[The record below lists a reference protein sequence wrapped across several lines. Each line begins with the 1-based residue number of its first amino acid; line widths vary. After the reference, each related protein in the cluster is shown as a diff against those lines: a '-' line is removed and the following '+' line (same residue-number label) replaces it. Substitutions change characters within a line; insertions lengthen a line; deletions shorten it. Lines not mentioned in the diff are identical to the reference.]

1 MKTWARTLAINVVIL
16 GFLVAAVNF
25 LAVTVNVVETAWG
38 AKEDARGRLPNYA
51 DDPWAP
57 THFRE
62 FAALDTEY
70 RSYYG
75 WRRLPFA
82 GETITI
88 DGNGIRRTVQGAKTD
103 PARSIAFF
111 GGSTMWGS
119 GVNDEN
125 TIPSLFA
132 ARNADYLAYNFG
144 ESAHTAHQNLNVLIE
159 QLAAGFLPEVVV
171 FYNGVNEVGQCRR
184 ELRPFAHVREQQ
196 IKSMLDTG
204 GPNVHDSGSY
214 LSLFL
219 PAQEL
224 AKRLSASISYRLGTR
239 PPPFDCDRNPA
250 KAEAIARLLLWDW
263 TMARQAVESYGGRFL
278 AVLQPVVYFSRT
290 RTDHIEIEADRAAQY
305 EAVYPIILELLQTEF
320 ADLRDSVLDLR
331 AVLDRDDYIYIDF
344 CHVSSRGN
352 DLIAAAIGRRLGG

>member
-103 PARSIAFF
+103 P
-111 GGSTMWGS
+111 
-119 GVNDEN
+119 
-125 TIPSLFA
+125 PP
-132 ARNADYLAYNFG
+132 
-144 ESAHTAHQNLNVLIE
+144 Q
-159 QLAAGFLPEVVV
+159 
-171 FYNGVNEVGQCRR
+171 R
-184 ELRPFAHVREQQ
+184 E
-196 IKSMLDTG
+196 KSW
-204 GPNVHDSGSY
+204 
-214 LSLFL
+214 
-219 PAQEL
+219 
-224 AKRLSASISYRLGTR
+224 
-239 PPPFDCDRNPA
+239 C
-250 KAEAIARLLLWDW
+250 
-263 TMARQAVESYGGRFL
+263 AVDV
-278 AVLQPVVYFSRT
+278 VLQPAPDVGEPT
-290 RTDHIEIEADRAAQY
+290 
-305 EAVYPIILELLQTEF
+305 
-320 ADLRDSVLDLR
+320 
-331 AVLDRDDYIYIDF
+331 
-344 CHVSSRGN
+344 
-352 DLIAAAIGRRLGG
+352 GRRSEASHQRRCQRRTMIFLVAGAGPAMRFFLPSAIWSMIFQRKYRKTSARPA